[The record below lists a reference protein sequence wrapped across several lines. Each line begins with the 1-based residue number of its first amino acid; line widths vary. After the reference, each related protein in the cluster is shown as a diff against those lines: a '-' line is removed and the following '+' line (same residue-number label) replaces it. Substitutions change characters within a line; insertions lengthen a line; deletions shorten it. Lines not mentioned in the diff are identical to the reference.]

1 MAGPSDWTGFPNH
14 IISDLADISNLSL
27 TSSLLKIKTK
37 LFVMKIKLLLTLRWL
52 LGIALIEAS
61 PGGVKT
67 KYRKSTLHLGLLLFV
82 FMVHTG
88 LYAQQRLTGTVT
100 DTNNEPLVGASIQEV
115 GTSNGVFSGD
125 DGQFEITVG
134 DNAQIMVRYTGYDPQ
149 TIAVNNQSTINIQ
162 LVEIILDEVVI
173 VGYGEQKKSSLTGA
187 VAAIDNKQLTQV
199 PVANTA
205 NLLAGRVPGVMTR
218 QNSGLP
224 GSENTQIRIRGYAGA
239 PLILVDGI
247 QTSFD
252 RIDPNDIETI
262 TVLKDAAAAVYG
274 ARAGNGVILVT
285 TKRGQTGPAKI
296 TYNGNFTSMSAS
308 RLFQQVNTDQYIELV
323 RESDLLDGAGID
335 ATFTEEIAQKFA
347 NKEPGYEGGDWVN
360 GLIKNN
366 APMHQHNISV
376 SGGSNDIKYF
386 TSFGYVDQES
396 YFRSRDYD
404 YGRYNARSNIDARI
418 NDNLSFNLDISY
430 RFEQTERAGNNI
442 DAMMVELGTT
452 EPVFPTELP
461 DPSIGEAFSGFSQ
474 RNPISSS
481 KRDKAGFWDRDED
494 VVQGRLGIRY
504 DLPFLRG
511 LSAKAEV
518 SLIRY
523 NRAIKSFAKP
533 TDLYEYQ
540 PETDT
545 YLLQATQR
553 VASSISESQF
563 RRTQLYP
570 LVSLTYDKSF
580 GNHDLKI
587 LGLYEQI
594 TRKFSQFSA
603 GRLDLLSFNIPELF
617 IGSQNNQTNN
627 GSSGSDIGRK
637 SFVSRLNYTFQNKY
651 LFEATFRADGN
662 VLFSPTT
669 RWGYFP
675 SFSAGWV
682 LSEEAFLANTG
693 ALDFLKLRVSY
704 SQLGDDTA
712 NGLNGFDY
720 LTGYALQ
727 SPIILNDGTAF
738 PTIRTRGLVNPLLTW
753 EEMTVYNVGFEARFW
768 NGKLSLETELFY
780 RKREGIIAQNIEDVP
795 STFGADLP
803 VVNLNSQENRGIEIS
818 GIYQQRLGAFKLI
831 LAPNFSLAR
840 AKWLEV
846 KSQEDFEDPDQ
857 KRLFELDG
865 QRVNRSIGYLTD
877 GIFMSQAEIDEHPVD
892 QDENGNSTLRPGDI
906 RYIDRDGDGVLTF
919 RDQDEIGYARGI
931 PEMVYGMN
939 VDLEYKNFRLSGL
952 IQGASMFSINI
963 SGSART
969 MFSNQSI
976 PLTYQYD
983 LRWQPDLNDPTVN
996 VNPNASLPAA
1006 TQSPSFNNS
1015 RTSDFWVKDVTYF
1028 RLKNLNLSYSIPRS
1042 VTDRLNMDRAEI
1054 YVAGE
1059 NLILLTNLGIYKN
1072 SFDPE
1077 FQPGSPTRR
1086 LPITRSLAAGV
1097 RITL

>member
-1 MAGPSDWTGFPNH
+1 M
-14 IISDLADISNLSL
+14 
-27 TSSLLKIKTK
+27 TK
-37 LFVMKIKLLLTLRWL
+37 LQLKLIQFLLLA
-52 LGIALIEAS
+52 GCFFISPHLI
-61 PGGVKT
+61 GQ
-67 KYRKSTLHLGLLLFV
+67 STV
-82 FMVHTG
+82 S
-88 LYAQQRLTGTVT
+88 GTVA
-100 DTNNEPLVGASIQEV
+100 DEGNDPLVGVTVIEE
-115 GTSNGVFSGD
+115 GTTNGVMTAS
-125 DGQFEITVG
+125 DGKYEITVQEG
-134 DNAQIMVRYTGYDPQ
+134 ASLIFTYSGYRTQ
-149 TIAVNNQSTINIQ
+149 TIPIEGRALIDVQ
-162 LVEIILDEVVI
+162 LVEGILLDEIVI
-173 VGYGEQKKSSLTGA
+173 VGYGQEKKSNLTGA
-187 VAAIDNKQLTQV
+187 VAAIDNKQLTAV

-224 GSENTQIRIRGYAGA
+224 GSENTQIRIRGYAGS
-239 PLILVDGI
+239 PLVLVDGM

-252 RIDPNDIETI
+252 RIDPNDIESI

-285 TKRGQTGPAKI
+285 TKRGQQGPAKI
-296 TYNGNFTSMSAS
+296 TYNGSYTSMSAS

-323 RESDLLDGAGID
+323 RESDLLDGGGLD
-335 ATFTEEIAQKFA
+335 ATFTEETAQRFA
-347 NKEPGYEGGDWVN
+347 NREPGYEGGDWVN

-376 SGGSNDIKYF
+376 SGGSEDIKYF

-404 YGRYNARSNIDARI
+404 YNRYNARSNIDAKI
-418 NDNLSFNLDISY
+418 NDNLSFNLDLTY
-430 RFEQTERAGNNI
+430 RFEQTERPGNNI
-442 DAMMVELGTT
+442 EALMTELSTT
-452 EPVFPTELP
+452 EPVFPISLP

-481 KRDKAGFWDRDED
+481 KRDVAGFWDRDED
-494 VVQGRLGIRY
+494 VIQGRLGMQY
-504 DLPFLRG
+504 DLPFITG
-511 LSAKAEV
+511 LSARAEIN
-518 SLIRY
+518 LIRY
-523 NRAIKSFAKP
+523 NRAIKRFAKP

-545 YLLQATQR
+545 YLFQATQR
-553 VASSISESQF
+553 VASSVSEDQF

-570 LVSLTYDKSF
+570 LVSLTYDRSF
-580 GNHDLKI
+580 GEHEIKV

-594 TRKFSQFSA
+594 TRKFSQFNA
-603 GRLDLLSFNIPELF
+603 ARLDLLSLNIPELF

-637 SFVSRLNYTFQNKY
+637 SFVSRLNYAYQNKY

-662 VLFSPTT
+662 VLFSPEN

-682 LSEEAFLANTG
+682 LSEESFMNINSGGFL
-693 ALDFLKLRVSY
+693 DYLKLRASF

-720 LTGYALQ
+720 ITGYSLE
-727 SPIILNDGTAF
+727 SPIILEDGTAF

-753 EEMTVYNVGFEARFW
+753 EEMTVYNLGIETRFW
-768 NGKLSLETELFY
+768 GGKLTLETELFY

-803 VVNLNSQENRGIEIS
+803 VVNINSQENRGFEIS
-818 GIYQQRLGAFKLI
+818 AIYQERFGDFFLV

-840 AKWLEV
+840 ARWIDV
-846 KSQEDFEDPDQ
+846 KSQEDFEDEDQ

-865 QRVNRSIGYLTD
+865 QRVNRFVGYRSN
-877 GIFMSQAEIDEHPVD
+877 GIFMSQAEIDSHPVD

-906 RYIDRDGDGVLTF
+906 KYLDRDGDGVLTF
-919 RDQDEIGYARGI
+919 RDQEEIAYAQGI

-939 VDLEYKNFRLSGL
+939 MDLEYKNFRLSAL
-952 IQGASMFSINI
+952 LQGASMFSINV

-996 VNPNASLPAA
+996 VNPNAQLPAA
-1006 TQSPSFNNS
+1006 TQSPSFNNG
-1015 RTSDFWVKDVTYF
+1015 RNSDFFVKDVTYF
-1028 RLKNLNLSYSIPRS
+1028 RLKNMNLSYSIPRN
-1042 VTDRLNMDRAEI
+1042 VIQKLNMDQAEI

-1059 NLILLTNLGIYKN
+1059 NLVLLTNLGIYKN

-1077 FQPGSPTRR
+1077 YEPGQAPTRR
-1086 LPITRSLAAGV
+1086 LPITRSFAAGV

>member
-1 MAGPSDWTGFPNH
+1 M
-14 IISDLADISNLSL
+14 
-27 TSSLLKIKTK
+27 K
-37 LFVMKIKLLLTLRWL
+37 LKLLQSPGWL
-52 LGIALIEAS
+52 LRFALIGAS
-61 PGGVKT
+61 PGAFPT
-67 KYRKSTLHLGLLLFV
+67 KYRKNILHAGLLSCLC
-82 FMVHTG
+82 MIHTG
-88 LYAQQRLTGTVT
+88 LFAQQRVNGTITNT
-100 DTNNEPLVGASIQEV
+100 DNEGLVGASILEV
-115 GTSNGVFSGD
+115 GTTNGVFSGD
-125 DGQFEITVG
+125 DGNFEITVG
-134 DNAQIMVRYTGYDPQ
+134 ENASLLITYTGYDPQ

-162 LVEIILDEVVI
+162 LTEIILDEVVI
-173 VGYGEQKKSSLTGA
+173 VGYGEEKKSNLTGA
-187 VAAIDNKQLTQV
+187 VAAIDNEQLTQV

-224 GSENTQIRIRGYAGA
+224 GGENTQIRIRGYAGS

-252 RIDPNDIETI
+252 RIDPNDIESI

-285 TKRGQTGPAKI
+285 TKRGQQGPAKI
-296 TYNGNFTSMSAS
+296 TYNGSFTSMSAS

-335 ATFTEEIAQKFA
+335 ATFTEEDAQKFA

-360 GLIKNN
+360 GLINNN

-376 SGGSNDIKYF
+376 TGGNEDIKYF

-418 NDNLSFNLDISY
+418 NDNLSFNLDLSY
-430 RFEQTERAGNNI
+430 RFEETERAGNNI
-442 DAMMVELGTT
+442 NALMVELGTT

-494 VVQGRLGIRY
+494 VIQGRLGLKY
-504 DLPFLRG
+504 DLPFIRG

-523 NRAIKSFAKP
+523 NRAIKAFAKP
-533 TDLYEYQ
+533 TELYEYQ

-570 LVSLTYDKSF
+570 LVSLTYARAF
-580 GNHDLKI
+580 GGHDIKV

-594 TRKFSQFSA
+594 TRKFSQFNA
-603 GRLDLLSFNIPELF
+603 GRLDLLSLNIPELF

-637 SFVSRLNYTFQNKY
+637 SFVSRLNYAFQNKY

-682 LSEEAFLANTG
+682 LSEESFLNTTG
-693 ALDFLKLRVSY
+693 ALDFLKLRASF

-753 EEMTVYNVGFEARFW
+753 EEMTVYNIGLETRFW
-768 NGKLSLETELFY
+768 NGKLSLEAELFY

-803 VVNLNSQENRGIEIS
+803 VVNLNSQENRGFELS
-818 GIYQQRLGAFKLI
+818 GVFQQRMGAFKLI

-840 AKWLEV
+840 SNWLEV
-846 KSQEDFEDPDQ
+846 KSQEDFDDEDQ

-865 QRVNRSIGYLTD
+865 KRVNRFVGYLTD
-877 GIFMSQAEIDEHPVD
+877 GIFMSQAEINEHPVD

-906 RYIDRDGDGVLTF
+906 KYIDRDGDGVLTF
-919 RDQDEIGYARGI
+919 RDQEEIAYAQGI
-931 PEMVYGMN
+931 PEMVYGMD
-939 VDLEYKNFRLSGL
+939 VGLEYKNFRLSGL

-1015 RTSDFWVKDVTYF
+1015 RNSDFWAKDVTYF
-1028 RLKNLNLSYSIPRS
+1028 RVKNLNLSYSIPRG
-1042 VTDRLNMDRAEI
+1042 VTDRMNMDRAEI

>member
-1 MAGPSDWTGFPNH
+1 
-14 IISDLADISNLSL
+14 
-27 TSSLLKIKTK
+27 
-37 LFVMKIKLLLTLRWL
+37 MKIKLLLTLRWL
-52 LGIALIEAS
+52 SRVALNEAS
-61 PGGVKT
+61 PGATASKH
-67 KYRKSTLHLGLLLFV
+67 KKRLFHSAILMLLCLFQTSL
-82 FMVHTG
+82 F
-88 LYAQQRLTGTVT
+88 AQQTVTGTVT
-100 DTNNEPLVGASIQEV
+100 DETSNPLVGVSVIEV
-115 GTSNGVFSGD
+115 GTNNGALTGAEGTFELKVQEGASLIFSY
-125 DGQFEITVG
+125 
-134 DNAQIMVRYTGYDPQ
+134 NGYQSQ
-149 TIAVNNQSTINIQ
+149 TIAVQNQQTINVQ
-162 LVEIILDEVVI
+162 LKEELLLDEVII
-173 VGYGEQKKSSLTGA
+173 VGYGEQQKSNLTGA
-187 VAAIDNKQLTQV
+187 VAAINSEELTVV

-224 GSENTQIRIRGYAGA
+224 GSENTQIRIRGYAGS
-239 PLILVDGI
+239 PLVLVDGI
-247 QTSFD
+247 QTSLD
-252 RIDPNDIETI
+252 RIDPNDIESV

-285 TKRGQTGPAKI
+285 TKRGQQGPAKI
-296 TYNGNFTSMSAS
+296 TYNGSFTLMSAS

-335 ATFTEEIAQKFA
+335 ATFTEEDVQRFA

-376 SGGSNDIKYF
+376 SGGNEDIRYF

-418 NDNLSFNLDISY
+418 NDNLSFNLDLSY
-430 RFEQTERAGNNI
+430 RFEQTERAANNI
-442 DAMMVELGTT
+442 EGMMTELSTT

-461 DPSIGEAFSGFSQ
+461 DPSIGSAFSGFSQ

-494 VVQGRLGIRY
+494 VIQGRLGLTY
-504 DLPFLRG
+504 DLPFIDG

-523 NRAIKSFAKP
+523 NRAIKQFAKP
-533 TDLYEYQ
+533 TELYEYQ

-553 VASSISESQF
+553 VASSISENQF

-580 GNHDLKI
+580 GAHDLKI

-603 GRLDLLSFNIPELF
+603 GRLDLLSLNIPELF

-627 GSSGSDIGRK
+627 GFSGSDIGRK
-637 SFVSRLNYTFQNKY
+637 SYVGRLNYVFQNKY

-662 VLFSPTT
+662 VLFSPQT

-682 LSEEAFLANTG
+682 LSEEPFFGLKSGG
-693 ALDFLKLRVSY
+693 ALDFLKMRVSY

-720 LTGYALQ
+720 LTGYSLQ
-727 SPIILNDGTAF
+727 SPIILGDGTAF

-753 EEMTVYNVGFEARFW
+753 EEMTVYNLGFEARFW
-768 NGKLSLETELFY
+768 SGKLSLETEIFY

-818 GIYQQRLGAFKLI
+818 AVYQQRWGDFRLI
-831 LAPNFSLAR
+831 LAPNFSLAQSQ
-840 AKWLEV
+840 WLEV
-846 KSQEDFEDPDQ
+846 KSQEDFEDEDQ

-865 QRVNRSIGYLTD
+865 RRVNRFVGYLSD
-877 GIFMSQAEIDEHPVD
+877 GIFMSQAEIESHPVD

-906 RYIDRDGDGVLTF
+906 KYIDRDGDGVLTF
-919 RDQDEIGYARGI
+919 RDQEEIAFAQGI
-931 PEMVYGMN
+931 PEMVYGM
-939 VDLEYKNFRLSGL
+939 DLGIEYKNFRLNGL

-963 SGSART
+963 SGTART

-1015 RTSDFWVKDVTYF
+1015 RNSDFWVRDVTYF
-1028 RLKNLNLSYSIPRS
+1028 RLKNLNLSYSLPRGVLS
-1042 VTDRLNMDRAEI
+1042 KLNMDHAEV

-1086 LPITRSLAAGV
+1086 LPITRSYAVGV
-1097 RITL
+1097 RISL

>member
-1 MAGPSDWTGFPNH
+1 MFPSFLHPILENNYLNENQLYMKKPT
-14 IISDLADISNLSL
+14 L
-27 TSSLLKIKTK
+27 TRTI
-37 LFVMKIKLLLTLRWL
+37 LLL
-52 LGIALIEAS
+52 S
-61 PGGVKT
+61 
-67 KYRKSTLHLGLLLFV
+67 GLLLSTFLV
-82 FMVHTG
+82 
-88 LYAQQRLTGTVT
+88 AQDKVSGTVT
-100 DTNNEPLVGASIQEV
+100 DTEGTPLIGVNILV
-115 GTSNGVFSGD
+115 TGTSIGTITDLDGTYELSVTLPASLTFS
-125 DGQFEITVG
+125 
-134 DNAQIMVRYTGYDPQ
+134 YTGYQTQ
-149 TIAVNNQSTINIQ
+149 TIEINNQDVINVT
-162 LVEIILDEVVI
+162 LSEGALLDEVVV
-173 VGYGEQKKSSLTGA
+173 VGYGTEKKSTLTGA
-187 VAAIDNKQLTQV
+187 VASIDSKQLTSV
-199 PVANTA
+199 PVANSA

-224 GSENTQIRIRGYAGA
+224 GSENTQIRIRGYAGS
-239 PLILVDGI
+239 PLILVDGV

-252 RIDPNDIETI
+252 RIDPNDIESV

-285 TKRGQTGPAKI
+285 TKRGTEGPAKI
-296 TYNGNFTSMSAS
+296 TYNGSYTSMSAS
-308 RLFQQVNTDQYIELV
+308 RLFEQVNTTEYIELV

-335 ATFTEEIAQKFA
+335 ATFTEEDLQKFA

-366 APMHQHNISV
+366 APMHQHNLSV
-376 SGGSNDIKYF
+376 SGGSKDIKYF
-386 TSFGYVDQES
+386 TSFGYMDQES

-404 YGRYNARSNIDARI
+404 YGRYNARANIDARL
-418 NDNLSFNLDISY
+418 NDNLSFNLDLSY
-430 RFEQTERAGNNI
+430 RFEKTERAGNNI

-481 KRDKAGFWDRDED
+481 KRDVAGFWDRDED
-494 VVQGRLGIRY
+494 VILGRLGLKY
-504 DLPFLRG
+504 DLPFISG

-518 SLIRY
+518 SLTRY
-523 NRAIKSFAKP
+523 NRGIKRFAKP

-553 VASSISESQF
+553 VVSSVSDEQF

-580 GNHDLKI
+580 GDHNFKV

-594 TRKFSQFSA
+594 TREFSRFNAS
-603 GRLDLLSFNIPELF
+603 RIDLLSLAIPELF

-637 SFVSRLNYTFQNKY
+637 SYVGRLNYTFQDKY

-662 VLFSPTT
+662 VLFSEEN

-682 LSEEAFLANTG
+682 ISEEPFMNMSSGG
-693 ALDFLKLRVSY
+693 ALDFLKLRASY

-720 LTGYALQ
+720 LTGYELQ
-727 SPIILNDGTAF
+727 SPIILGDNTAE

-753 EEMTVYNVGFEARFW
+753 EEMTVYNIGVEARFW
-768 NGKLSLETELFY
+768 NGKLSVETELFY
-780 RKREGIIAQNIEDVP
+780 RKREGIIAQNIEAVP

-803 VVNLNSQENRGIEIS
+803 VVNINSQENRGIEIS
-818 GIYQQRLGAFKLI
+818 AVYQQRFGDFRVS
-831 LAPNFSLAR
+831 LAPNFSLAQ
-840 AKWLEV
+840 AKWIEV
-846 KSQEDFEDPDQ
+846 KSQEAFEDPDQ

-865 QRVNRSIGYLTD
+865 QRVNRRVGYLSD
-877 GIFMSQAEIDEHPVD
+877 GIFMSQAEIDNHPVV
-892 QDENGNSTLRPGDI
+892 QDDNENSTLRPGDI
-906 RYIDRDGDGVLTF
+906 RYIDRDGDGELTF
-919 RDQDEIGYARGI
+919 RDQDEIGFASGI

-939 VDLEYKNFRLSGL
+939 MDLGYKNFRLSAL
-952 IQGASMFSINI
+952 LQGASKFSINI

-983 LRWQPDLNDPTVN
+983 QRWQPDLNDPTVN

-1028 RLKNLNLSYSIPRS
+1028 RLKNLNLAYAIPANILGN
-1042 VTDRLNMDRAEI
+1042 TGIDNAEV

-1059 NLILLTNLGIYKN
+1059 NLVLLTNLGIYKN

-1077 FQPGSPTRR
+1077 FEPGSPTRR
-1086 LPITRSLAAGV
+1086 LPITRSIAFGV
-1097 RITL
+1097 RVTL

>member
-1 MAGPSDWTGFPNH
+1 MTKLKPKRIQFF
-14 IISDLADISNLSL
+14 LLSL
-27 TSSLLKIKTK
+27 C
-37 LFVMKIKLLLTLRWL
+37 LFI
-52 LGIALIEAS
+52 S
-61 PGGVKT
+61 PHLMAQ
-67 KYRKSTLHLGLLLFV
+67 KSV
-82 FMVHTG
+82 S
-88 LYAQQRLTGTVT
+88 GTVT
-100 DTNNEPLVGASIQEV
+100 DADNTPLVGVTVIEVGTTKGAMTGADGTFELTVQEGASIQL
-115 GTSNGVFSGD
+115 SYSGYR
-125 DGQFEITVG
+125 T
-134 DNAQIMVRYTGYDPQ
+134 Q
-149 TIAVNNQSTINIQ
+149 TIEIQNQSVFNVQ
-162 LVEIILDEVVI
+162 LVEGILLDEIVI
-173 VGYGEQKKSSLTGA
+173 VGYGQEKKSNLTGA
-187 VAAIDNKQLTQV
+187 VAAIDNEQLTAV

-224 GSENTQIRIRGYAGA
+224 GSEDTQIRIRGYAGS
-239 PLILVDGI
+239 PLVLVDGM
-247 QTSFD
+247 QTSLD
-252 RIDPNDIETI
+252 RIDPNDIESI

-285 TKRGQTGPAKI
+285 TKRGQQGPAKI
-296 TYNGNFTSMSAS
+296 TYNGSFTSMSAS
-308 RLFQQVNTDQYIELV
+308 RLFEQVNTDQYIELV

-335 ATFTEEIAQKFA
+335 ATFTEEDAQRFA
-347 NKEPGYEGGDWVN
+347 NREPGYEGGDWVN

-376 SGGSNDIKYF
+376 SGGSDDIKYF

-404 YGRYNARSNIDARI
+404 YNRYNARSNIDAKI
-418 NDNLSFNLDISY
+418 NDNLSFNLDLTY
-430 RFEQTERAGNNI
+430 RFEQTERPGNNI
-442 DAMMVELGTT
+442 EALMTELSTT
-452 EPVFPTELP
+452 EPVFPTSLP

-481 KRDKAGFWDRDED
+481 KRDVAGFWDRDED
-494 VVQGRLGIRY
+494 VIQGRLGMQY
-504 DLPFLRG
+504 DLPFITG
-511 LSAKAEV
+511 LSARAEIN
-518 SLIRY
+518 LIRY
-523 NRAIKSFAKP
+523 NRAIKRFAKP
-533 TDLYEYQ
+533 TDLFEYQ

-545 YLLQATQR
+545 YLYQATQR
-553 VASSISESQF
+553 VASSVSEDQF

-580 GNHDLKI
+580 GDHELKV

-594 TRKFSQFSA
+594 TRKFSQFNA
-603 GRLDLLSFNIPELF
+603 ARLDLLSLNIPELF

-627 GSSGSDIGRK
+627 GFSGSDIGRK
-637 SFVSRLNYTFQNKY
+637 SFVSRLNYGFQNKY

-662 VLFSPTT
+662 VLFSPEN

-682 LSEEAFLANTG
+682 LSEESFMNLSSGGFL
-693 ALDFLKLRVSY
+693 DYLKLRASF

-720 LTGYALQ
+720 IEGYALQ
-727 SPIILNDGTAF
+727 NPIILEDGTAF
-738 PTIRTRGLVNPLLTW
+738 PTIRTRGLVNPFLTW
-753 EEMTVYNVGFEARFW
+753 EEMTVYNVGLETRFW
-768 NGKLSLETELFY
+768 GGKLTLETELFY

-803 VVNLNSQENRGIEIS
+803 VVNINSQENRGFEIS
-818 GIYQQRLGAFKLI
+818 AIYQERFGDFFLV

-840 AKWLEV
+840 ARWLDV
-846 KSQEDFEDPDQ
+846 KSQEDFEDEDQ

-865 QRVNRSIGYLTD
+865 QRVNRFVGYRSD
-877 GIFMSQAEIDEHPVD
+877 GIFMSQAEIDNHPVD

-906 RYIDRDGDGVLTF
+906 KYLDRDGDGVLTF
-919 RDQDEIGYARGI
+919 RDQEEIAYAQGI
-931 PEMVYGMN
+931 PEMVFGMN
-939 VDLEYKNFRLSGL
+939 LDLEYKNFRLSAL
-952 IQGASMFSINI
+952 VQGASMFSINI

-996 VNPNASLPAA
+996 VNPDAQLPAA
-1006 TQSPSFNNS
+1006 TQSPSFNNG
-1015 RTSDFWVKDVTYF
+1015 RNSDFFVKDVTYW
-1028 RLKNLNLSYSIPRS
+1028 RLKNMNLSYSIPRNIIE
-1042 VTDRLNMDRAEI
+1042 RLNMDQAEV

-1059 NLILLTNLGIYKN
+1059 NLVLLTNLGIYKN

-1077 FQPGSPTRR
+1077 YQPGQAPTRR
-1086 LPITRSLAAGV
+1086 LPITRSFAAGL